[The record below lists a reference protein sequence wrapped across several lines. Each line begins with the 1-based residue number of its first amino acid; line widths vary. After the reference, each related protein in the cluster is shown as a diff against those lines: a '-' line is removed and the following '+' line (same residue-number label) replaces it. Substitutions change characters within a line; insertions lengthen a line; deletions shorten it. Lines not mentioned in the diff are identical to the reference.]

1 MKILKNL
8 YFNSATYKYYDYP
21 VEGGWH
27 RSAKTG
33 TTVNIWHIDGTRT
46 VGYMCGEKHYTLDL
60 NERDEWRSNRK
71 TQRAISNKR
80 AQLMK
85 KLDSMSVE
93 ELTDLLTGR

>member
-33 TTVNIWHIDGTRT
+33 KTVNIWHSDGTHT
-46 VGYMCGEKHYTLDL
+46 VGYMCGEKQYTLDI
-60 NERDEWRSNRK
+60 NERDKWRSNRK
-71 TQRAISNKR
+71 IQTIASQERAK
-80 AQLMK
+80 LMK
-85 KLDSMSVE
+85 KLDSMPTEKLVAF
-93 ELTDLLTGR
+93 LAGR